1 MHTFFNSDS
10 DESAPAE
17 DTMSGEY
24 SLCDIRLSS
33 CFTTIATLRD
43 MTVRPISA
51 PKTSANT
58 QKALTEF

>member
-1 MHTFFNSDS
+1 
-10 DESAPAE
+10 
-17 DTMSGEY
+17 MSGEY